1 MYQQYGFQTPHAG
14 LASSAA
20 DAVRLAGDIGF
31 PVALK
36 ISSPDILHK
45 TDIGGV
51 ILNVRT
57 ADEVRQGYDRI
68 MAAAL
73 AAHPAARIDGIEVQE
88 MVTEGVEIIIGLLDD
103 PQFGPVIMFGLG
115 GVFTEVL
122 KDVSFRVLPIE
133 RSDARRD
140 DPGAEGLQASC
151 GATAASPPSPR
162 RCWWICC

>member
-1 MYQQYGFQTPHAG
+1 MYQQYGFEAPHAG
-14 LASSAA
+14 LASSVA
-20 DAVRLAGDIGF
+20 DVVRLASDIGF

-57 ADEVRQGYDRI
+57 VDDVRQGYDRI
-68 MAAAL
+68 MAAVW
-73 AAHPAARIDGIEVQE
+73 AAHPTARIDGIEVQE

-115 GVFTEVL
+115 GVLTEVL
-122 KDVSFRVLPIE
+122 KDVSFRVLPIV
-133 RSDARRD
+133 RSDAREMIR
-140 DPGAEGLQASC
+140 S
-151 GATAASPPSPR
+151 
-162 RCWWICC
+162 